1 MSSSGRNRVK
11 REGILRHAN
20 RSANDG
26 DQVRHG
32 FDLGDLRGARQKL
45 AERTQ
50 IAGRTAE
57 HYMLL
62 TLFETNV
69 RNLLVKAI
77 NHGMDDGFHELA
89 VQADGSRV
97 TTKMAHQRPARG
109 TSCKYPSS
117 GAFGNCWSRTVCGV
131 W

>member
-1 MSSSGRNRVK
+1 MTAIKFGMDSTLEICVERV
-11 REGILRHAN
+11 RSLR
-20 RSANDG
+20 SE
-26 DQVRHG
+26 
-32 FDLGDLRGARQKL
+32 LKL
-45 AERTQ
+45 LVERLNTRLQ
-50 IAGRTAE
+50 L

-62 TLFETNV
+62 TPFETNV

-89 VQADGSRV
+89 VQADVSRV